1 MANRPGLRMW
11 ADALLKGGLNTLLLQ
26 FEADG
31 LTIDQMTRELHNR
44 DIEVSRE
51 SVRKWL
57 AEARAAA

>member
-11 ADALLKGGLNTLLLQ
+11 ADALLKGGLDALLLQ
-26 FEADG
+26 FRADG
-31 LTIDQMTRELHNR
+31 LTIDQMTRELHDR

-57 AEARAAA
+57 SLAEAA